1 MLSVKIRLQIGL
13 QATLLS
19 WLALSIPV
27 LAQTQPDGLPRLP
40 TNLPTDPAESAP
52 AESAPAESAPAE
64 SEVIQNGSA
73 TASVV
78 ELTLPDLL
86 NIVIQ
91 GNRDIKNDVLERV
104 VQRQT
109 LNEAESQFNPQ
120 ITPSLSIQAERNGG
134 FAQTSSILTPDGNER
149 SDNNLDNLDS
159 SASSSA
165 NSLGGSDT
173 TLTQNLQVSSTLR
186 TPLGTGITLSVNPI
200 SESSRLN
207 LTIEQP
213 LLRGSGQAVNRAPVQ
228 QARIA
233 ESNNV
238 LALRQTVIETVTKSI
253 NQYTT
258 LAERQEAVVIQLQAL
273 ERRRQQFERVNA
285 LVEAGRRARIDLID
299 SERSIA
305 EAELALQAAQN
316 NLSQSNTDLL
326 NLVGA
331 DTAFQF
337 VAPEN
342 AIAQLFEAAASRMN
356 QLQLDQMIELAYQI
370 RPDYQQAQASLESGD
385 LDLLLAEDNQRWTL
399 NWQSSASLG
408 NAPSQVATGLALS
421 RTLGD
426 ESLDTAVARSQTSI
440 LQQQNKLAQLSE
452 TIRNEITDQ
461 LRNVN
466 SGLAQVALAQRATEA
481 AQLQLQVTQEKFRL
495 GRENTTL
502 FEITDQEEAL
512 VTAQN
517 QELQAR
523 IGFLNS
529 MADLEQAVGIT
540 LDTWQASVDF
550 SSVLAEESDL
560 TEENAPAS
568 TESVDAE

>member
-1 MLSVKIRLQIGL
+1 MLSIKIRLQIGLQIGL

-40 TNLPTDPAESAP
+40 TNLPTAP

-109 LNEAESQFNPQ
+109 LNEAESRFNPQ

-134 FAQTSSILTPDGNER
+134 SAQTSSILTPDGND
-149 SDNNLDNLDS
+149 SFDNNLDALDS
-159 SASSSA
+159 SASSS
-165 NSLGGSDT
+165 GGSDT

-238 LALRQTVIETVTKSI
+238 LTLRQTVIEKITESI
-253 NQYTT
+253 NKYTT
-258 LAERQEAVVIQLQAL
+258 LAEQQEAVTIQVQTL
-273 ERRRQQFERVNA
+273 ERRRQQFERVKA
-285 LVEAGRRARIDLID
+285 LVEAGRQARIALID
-299 SERSIA
+299 SEQSIA
-305 EAELALQAAQN
+305 QAELDLQQAQN
-316 NLSQSNTDLL
+316 NLSQTNTELL
-326 NLVGA
+326 NLVGSEM
-331 DTAFQF
+331 AFQF
-337 VAPEN
+337 VAPDN
-342 AIAQLFEAAASRMN
+342 AIAQLFEAATSRVS
-356 QLQLDQMIELAYQI
+356 QFQLDQMVEQAYQI
-370 RPDYQQAQASLESGD
+370 RPDYQQAKANLENEGLSL
-385 LDLLLAEDNQRWTL
+385 LVAQDNQRWTL

-408 NAPSQVATGLALS
+408 NAPSQMETGLALS

-426 ESLDTAVARSQTSI
+426 ESLDTAVIDSQTSI
-440 LQQQNKLAQLSE
+440 LQQQNKLAQLTES
-452 TIRNEITDQ
+452 IRNEITDQ

-466 SGLAQVALAQRATEA
+466 SGLDQVALAQRATEA
-481 AQLQLQVTQEKFRL
+481 AERQLQVTQEKFRV
-495 GRENTTL
+495 GRDSITPSD
-502 FEITDQEEAL
+502 ITDQEETL

-523 IGFLNS
+523 ISFLNS
-529 MADLEQAVGIT
+529 MADLEKAVGIT
-540 LDTWQASVDF
+540 IDTWQALVDF
-550 SSVLAEESDL
+550 SLVLAEESDL
-560 TEENAPAS
+560 TENEAPAS
-568 TESVDAE
+568 TD

>member
-1 MLSVKIRLQIGL
+1 MSVKIRL

-19 WLALSIPV
+19 WLALTIPV

-40 TNLPTDPAESAP
+40 TNLPTAPAESAPAESAPAESAP

-109 LNEAESQFNPQ
+109 LNEAESVFNPR

-134 FAQTSSILTPDGNER
+134 SAQTSSILTPDGNER
-149 SDNNLDNLDS
+149 FDNNSDNNLDALDLSGGS
-159 SASSSA
+159 S
-165 NSLGGSDT
+165 GGSDT
-173 TLTQNLQVSSTLR
+173 TLSQNLQVSSTLR
-186 TPLGTGITLSVNPI
+186 TPLGTNISLSVNPI

-238 LALRQTVIETVTKSI
+238 LTLRQTVIEKITESI
-253 NQYTT
+253 NKYTT
-258 LAERQEAVVIQLQAL
+258 LAEQQEAVTIQVQTL
-273 ERRRQQFERVNA
+273 ERRRQQFERVKA
-285 LVEAGRRARIDLID
+285 LVEAGRQARIALID
-299 SERSIA
+299 SEQSIA
-305 EAELALQAAQN
+305 QAELDLQQAQN
-316 NLSQSNTDLL
+316 NLSQTNTELL
-326 NLVGA
+326 NLVGSE
-331 DTAFQF
+331 TAFQF
-337 VAPEN
+337 VAPDN
-342 AIAQLFEAAASRMN
+342 AIAQLFEAATSRVS
-356 QLQLDQMIELAYQI
+356 QFQLDQMVEQAYQI
-370 RPDYQQAQASLESGD
+370 RPDYQQAKANLENEGLSL
-385 LDLLLAEDNQRWTL
+385 LVAQDNQRWTL

-408 NAPSQVATGLALS
+408 APSQMATGLALS

-426 ESLDTAVARSQTSI
+426 ESLDTAVINSQTSI
-440 LQQQNKLAQLSE
+440 LQQQNKLAQLTES
-452 TIRNEITDQ
+452 IRNEITDQ

-466 SGLAQVALAQRATEA
+466 SGLDQVALAQRATEA
-481 AQLQLQVTQEKFRL
+481 AERQLQVTQEKFRV
-495 GRENTTL
+495 GRDRITPSD
-502 FEITDQEEAL
+502 ITDQEETL

-523 IGFLNS
+523 ISFLNS
-529 MADLEQAVGIT
+529 MADLEKAVGIT
-540 LDTWQASVDF
+540 IDTWQASVDF

-560 TEENAPAS
+560 IENEAPAS
-568 TESVDAE
+568 TD